1 MTGKRQA
8 AQPSN
13 PALSGIADLRLAVV
27 SPFVDRCHGT
37 ERALAELLERLA
49 RDYHC
54 EIHLYAQ
61 RVEDLS
67 VAKGKS
73 ADSSETGRIVWH
85 QVPSIPGPHLV
96 KFLGWMFANEFLR
109 FWHRVFRRA
118 SFDLT
123 LSPGINCLTADIII
137 VHAVFHR
144 LNELARE
151 KGAGDTRTTGFFREM
166 HRRAYYALLTGLE
179 SLVYSNP
186 KTVLAAVS
194 QRTADLLER
203 YFQRSDVRVI
213 PNGVDTRAFSP
224 SACAARR
231 RESRRRLMLRDTDF
245 VLLFV
250 GNDWRVKGVPLVLE
264 VMAQLAELPLQF
276 LVVGSD
282 DADRFRE
289 TAKRFGVLDRCH
301 WESPRRDVIEFY
313 AAADTYVSPSREDS
327 FALPVAEAMAC
338 GLPAITSAYAGVSAS
353 IHNSVDGFVL
363 REPEDTPSLARII
376 ERLYRDTAF
385 RRSVGEA
392 AARTA
397 RQWTW
402 DRSAA
407 QAWELVESLARTR
420 DRRDA
425 SPRTRSA

>member
-1 MTGKRQA
+1 
-8 AQPSN
+8 
-13 PALSGIADLRLAVV
+13 V

-54 EIHLYAQ
+54 EIHLYAE

-67 VAKGKS
+67 VAERKP
-73 ADSSETGRIVWH
+73 ADARESGCIIWH

-109 FWHRVFRRA
+109 WWHRVFRRI

-151 KGAGDTRTTGFFREM
+151 KAAGNTRPSGPFREM

-179 SLVYSNP
+179 RLIYSDR
-186 KTVLAAVS
+186 TTALAGVS
-194 QRTADLLER
+194 QRTADLLDR
-203 YFQRSDVRVI
+203 YFHRSDVRVI
-213 PNGVDTRAFSP
+213 PNGVDTREFS
-224 SACAARR
+224 
-231 RESRRRLMLRDTDF
+231 ESRRVARRYEARLRLKLRDTDF
-245 VLLFV
+245 ALLLI
-250 GNDWRVKGVPLVLE
+250 GNDWRVKGVPVVLE
-264 VMAQLAELPLQF
+264 VMAQLPDLPLHF
-276 LVVGSD
+276 LAVGSD
-282 DADRFRE
+282 TADPFRE

-301 WESPRRDVIEFY
+301 WEPTRRDTLEFY

-338 GLPAITSAYAGVSAS
+338 GLPAITSAYAGVSEL

-363 REPEDTPSLARII
+363 REPEDKQTLARII
-376 ERLYRDTAF
+376 ERLYRDTSF
-385 RRSVGEA
+385 RRSIGEA

-397 RQWTW
+397 QQWTW

-407 QAWELVESLARTR
+407 EAWALLQDVAKMKG
-420 DRRDA
+420 RRDPPRCERKLA
-425 SPRTRSA
+425 SETRE

>member
-1 MTGKRQA
+1 
-8 AQPSN
+8 
-13 PALSGIADLRLAVV
+13 LRLAVV
-27 SPFVDRCHGT
+27 SPFVDRGHGT

-49 RDYHC
+49 RDYQC

-67 VAKGKS
+67 VAKGKL
-73 ADSSETGRIVWH
+73 ADSSESGRIVWH

-109 FWHRVFRRA
+109 WWHRVFNRA
-118 SFDLT
+118 RFDLT
-123 LSPGINCLTADIII
+123 LSPGINCLTADVII

-166 HRRAYYALLTGLE
+166 HRRAYYALLKGLE
-179 SLVYSNP
+179 SRLYSNP
-186 KTVLAAVS
+186 KTALAAVS

-213 PNGVDTRAFSP
+213 PNGVDAREFSP
-224 SACAARR
+224 SAWAARR
-231 RESRRRLMLRDTDF
+231 YEARRRWMLRDTDF

-276 LVVGSD
+276 LVVGND
-282 DADRFRE
+282 DAHRFRE

-338 GLPAITSAYAGVSAS
+338 GLPAITSVYAGVSAS

-363 REPEDTPSLARII
+363 REPEDTQSLARII

-407 QAWELVESLARTR
+407 QAWELIESLSRSKGRPDAR
-420 DRRDA
+420 
-425 SPRTRSA
+425 